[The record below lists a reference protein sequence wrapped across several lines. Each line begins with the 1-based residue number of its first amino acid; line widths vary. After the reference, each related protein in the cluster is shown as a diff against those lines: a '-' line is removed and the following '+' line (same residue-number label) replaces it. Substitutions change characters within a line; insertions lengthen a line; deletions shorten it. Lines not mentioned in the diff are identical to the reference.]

1 MGKEKD
7 IKKYDDGF
15 TSEDFEPAER
25 NDEIDMDLPISSE
38 GRLKTALRR
47 YVSNKGAMFGLVTL
61 LLLILLSVLV
71 PVLSSKGYEK
81 QNAERSYLAPR
92 IQGIMNGSEK
102 IPYTTGEKVVNK
114 YDELSINDTDYWFGT
129 DILGRDLFTRCFKGM
144 QVSLLIALA
153 AGAISLIIGMNYGM
167 ISGYIGGKT
176 DMVMQQIVDVLS
188 CIPTL
193 VVVTLLMLVFKPGI
207 GSIIFAIMLTGWM
220 EMSIIARAQVF
231 KLKEREYVLAAKTL
245 GAGNVFILFKEI
257 LPNIFETL
265 VTELM
270 VSIPNAIFFE
280 TFLSFVG
287 LGLPVG
293 SCSLGRLISEGFD
306 NCLIHPYTLIP
317 PMILLVLLMISANLV
332 AEGLK
337 QAFE

>member
-1 MGKEKD
+1 MGTEK
-7 IKKYDDGF
+7 YEDGF
-15 TSEDFEPAER
+15 TAEDFELAVR
-25 NDEIDMDLPISSE
+25 TNDMEIDTTFSGE
-38 GRLKTALRR
+38 GRFKAAIRR
-47 YVSNKGAMFGLVTL
+47 YKSNKAAMFGLIT
-61 LLLILLSVLV
+61 LILL
-71 PVLSSKGYEK
+71 VLSSIIIPLLSGRGINE
-81 QNAERSYLAPR
+81 QNPDRSFVAPK
-92 IQGIMNGSEK
+92 IPGILSGSEK
-102 IPYTTGEKVVNK
+102 IPFTTGERIVNK
-114 YDELSINDTDYWFGT
+114 YEELSIDDTIYLFGT
-129 DILGRDLFTRCFKGM
+129 DQLGRDLFSRCFKGM

-176 DMVMQQIVDVLS
+176 DMIMQQIVDVLS
-188 CIPTL
+188 SIPSL

-207 GSIIFAIMLTGWM
+207 SSIIIAIMLTGWM

-231 KLKEREYVLAAKTL
+231 RLKDREYILAARTL
-245 GAGNVFILFKEI
+245 GAGNFFILFREI
-257 LPNIFETL
+257 LPNIFEAL

-270 VSIPNAIFFE
+270 VSIPTAIFFE

-293 SCSLGRLISEGFD
+293 ACSLGRLIADGFD

-337 QAFE
+337 DAFE

>member
-1 MGKEKD
+1 MAIEK
-7 IKKYDDGF
+7 YEDGF
-15 TSEDFEPAER
+15 TAEDFEVAVR
-25 NDEIDMDLPISSE
+25 TDDMEIDTTFSGE
-38 GRLKTALRR
+38 GRFKTALRR
-47 YVSNKGAMFGLVTL
+47 YKRNKAAMFGLITL
-61 LLLILLSVLV
+61 TILVLASILIPALSG
-71 PVLSSKGYEK
+71 KAIDA
-81 QNAERSYLAPR
+81 QNPDRSFVAPK
-92 IQGIMNGSEK
+92 IPGILNGSER
-102 IPYTTGEKVVNK
+102 IPYTTGERTVNK
-114 YDELSINDTDYWFGT
+114 YEELSIDDTAYLFGT
-129 DILGRDLFTRCFKGM
+129 DQLGRDLFLRCFKGM

-153 AGAISLIIGMNYGM
+153 AGMISLVIGMNYGM

-176 DMVMQQIVDVLS
+176 DLIMQQIVDVLS
-188 CIPTL
+188 SIPTL

-207 GSIIFAIMLTGWM
+207 SSIIIAIMLTGWM

-231 KLKEREYVLAAKTL
+231 KLKDREYILAARTL
-245 GAGNVFILFKEI
+245 GAGDFFILFREI
-257 LPNIFETL
+257 LPNIFESL

-270 VSIPNAIFFE
+270 VSIPTAIFFE

-306 NCLIHPYTLIP
+306 NCLVHPYTLIP

-337 QAFE
+337 DAFE